1 MILQKCFGDVS
12 HVFREYTDFSIV
24 NASQLFDWQ
33 LLYDSSFGSISR
45 RTSALEYLIKVILLS
60 PN

>member
-12 HVFREYTDFSIV
+12 HVFREYTNFSV
-24 NASQLFDWQ
+24 FQTSQLFDWQ
-33 LLYDSSFGSISR
+33 LLYDSSFRSISR
-45 RTSALEYLIKVILLS
+45 RTSALEYLIKDILLS